1 MHACRLARSALRFA
15 LRRIACEEV
24 QRIFQGLP
32 MCSTEQ
38 SQSTATD
45 PAVGGLVAPSDGED
59 AASD

>member
-15 LRRIACEEV
+15 LRRIAREEV

-32 MCSTEQ
+32 MSTEQ